1 MAQICHLLKTF
12 HKKGVGCFLDIKDL
26 YITSNN
32 VVKLNSLFSC
42 FSVSSW
48 DEVSTTTKDS
58 YAKLSDDKV
67 FYPSNTYEYDY
78 TLGIDPETM
87 VFIHLDDEKKRSRMM
102 QGL

>member
-1 MAQICHLLKTF
+1 MPIFCHLLKTF

-58 YAKLSDDKV
+58 YAKLSDDNV
-67 FYPSNTYEYDY
+67 RA
-78 TLGIDPETM
+78 LG
-87 VFIHLDDEKKRSRMM
+87 LDRLRFRFGARLGAILEKTAERR
-102 QGL
+102 G